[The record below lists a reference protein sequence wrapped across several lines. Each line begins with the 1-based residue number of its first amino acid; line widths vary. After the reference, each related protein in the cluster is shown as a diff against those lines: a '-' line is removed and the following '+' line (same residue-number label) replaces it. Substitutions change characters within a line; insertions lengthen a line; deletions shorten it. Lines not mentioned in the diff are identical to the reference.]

1 MKKGRI
7 PALLLASSL
16 AIGTT
21 AAIAQEGQHMG
32 RKSGG
37 DAPAAAESTKGNASS
52 TAYGQGGTAGTHDTG
67 TKAGAGRV
75 GDVKTPGN

>member
-1 MKKGRI
+1 MTKGGI
-7 PALLLASSL
+7 SALLLASAL

-52 TAYGQGGTAGTHDTG
+52 TAFGQGGTAGTHDTG
-67 TKAGAGRV
+67 SKPGPGRV
-75 GDVKTPGN
+75 GDVKTPSN